1 MSVVSN
7 EIELEPVE
15 LIDFHGDVLL
25 MTSESAIPPGSRV
38 LFSIPWEKD
47 GQGEA
52 AVFRGKLVSLR
63 KDSLGR
69 FELKIRLNSVTR
81 LQRATLAGLTG

>member
-38 LFSIPWEKD
+38 LFSIPREKG
-47 GQGEA
+47 GQGET

-63 KDSLGR
+63 KDNLGR

-81 LQRATLAGLTG
+81 LQRATLSGLTG